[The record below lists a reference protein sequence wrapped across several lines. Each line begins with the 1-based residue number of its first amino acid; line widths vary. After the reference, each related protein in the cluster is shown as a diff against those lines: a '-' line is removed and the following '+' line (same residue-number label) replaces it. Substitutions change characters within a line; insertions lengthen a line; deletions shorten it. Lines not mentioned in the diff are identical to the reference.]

1 MWKYNNNLSFFIN
14 WKLIVVFF
22 VGLFF
27 NFSFLQAA
35 YLTSSDLKKL
45 KYSCYIEAT
54 KPIFCSFEDIQK
66 PDIVILLPLL
76 KPVKLNNGVR
86 AYRLMA
92 TITNKMTKTITG
104 AKVRLKFKDVESV
117 FLDFLVIDQIKYN
130 MSSTTHKSHLIRED
144 VPKITQLYQ
153 KLNNVYYTADISKLD
168 FEVKELRFEQ
178 SQ

>member
-1 MWKYNNNLSFFIN
+1 MWRYNIKSSLLIN
-14 WKLIVVFF
+14 WKVILIFF
-22 VGLFF
+22 IGLLF
-27 NFSFLQAA
+27 NFSSLQAA
-35 YLTSSDLKKL
+35 YLTNSDLKKL
-45 KYSCYIEAT
+45 RYSCYIES
-54 KPIFCSFEDIQK
+54 KRPIFCSFEDIQK

-92 TITNKMTKTITG
+92 TITNKMPETITG
-104 AKVRLKFKDVESV
+104 AKVRLKFKDAESI

-130 MSSTTHKSHLIRED
+130 MSSNTHKSHLIRED
-144 VPKITQLYQ
+144 VPNITRLYQ
-153 KLNNVYYTADISKLD
+153 KLNNLYYTADISKLD